1 METLKEQADR
11 RREDSLDEKGRTAA
25 RKEPGSRETARYKA
39 LWTSCCAMLLL
50 LGAALHLQE
59 RGLGELAACLAWL
72 VVALMGFQLYM
83 ALFWKGGE

>member
-1 METLKEQADR
+1 MQPKERASS
-11 RREDSLDEKGRTAA
+11 RREDCPREKGQSGAG
-25 RKEPGSRETARYKA
+25 KEPGYRETARYKA

-59 RGLGELAACLAWL
+59 RGFGELAACLAWL